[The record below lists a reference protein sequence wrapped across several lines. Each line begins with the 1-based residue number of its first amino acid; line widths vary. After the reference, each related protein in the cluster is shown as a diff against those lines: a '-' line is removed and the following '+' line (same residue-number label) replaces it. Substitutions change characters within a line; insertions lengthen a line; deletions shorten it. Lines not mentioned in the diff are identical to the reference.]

1 MLEAQVYYDADDDD
15 GEEEEEEEGIDVVL
29 LFAESGLDEDV
40 VL

>member
-15 GEEEEEEEGIDVVL
+15 GEEEEEGIDVVL

>member
-15 GEEEEEEEGIDVVL
+15 GEEEEEGIDVVL

-40 VL
+40 VF